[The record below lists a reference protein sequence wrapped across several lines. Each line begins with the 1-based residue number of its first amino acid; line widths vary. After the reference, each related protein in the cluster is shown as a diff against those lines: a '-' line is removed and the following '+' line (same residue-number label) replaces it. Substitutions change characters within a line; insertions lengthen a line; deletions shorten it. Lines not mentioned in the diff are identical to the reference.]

1 MAFLCFLFRCWQ
13 YYGRKKLNKII
24 KYTFIELFIK
34 FLQLLYIYFVF
45 QFILYFYHPPF
56 PSMPDFPILSISKNL
71 DFFFSYYFLL
81 FKFSVSLTS
90 LLLSLI
96 LFLISWVYSE
106 TLPSSWVELC
116 SFTFHISSFR
126 EVYLIFSISPYV
138 LLQLYLGNFEF
149 SSSFRKIILSFLMVL
164 YLQQKKCY

>member
-1 MAFLCFLFRCWQ
+1 MLNCILAYLMAFLLFLVPCWQ

-56 PSMPDFPILSISKNL
+56 SLNARFSHLIYLKKNSR
-71 DFFFSYYFLL
+71 FFFSYYFLL

-90 LLLSLI
+90 AIIFNIISDIFGFILKHFLLLS
-96 LFLISWVYSE
+96 WK
-106 TLPSSWVELC
+106 LC
-116 SFTFHISSFR
+116 SFTFHISSF
-126 EVYLIFSISPYV
+126 
-138 LLQLYLGNFEF
+138 
-149 SSSFRKIILSFLMVL
+149 
-164 YLQQKKCY
+164 